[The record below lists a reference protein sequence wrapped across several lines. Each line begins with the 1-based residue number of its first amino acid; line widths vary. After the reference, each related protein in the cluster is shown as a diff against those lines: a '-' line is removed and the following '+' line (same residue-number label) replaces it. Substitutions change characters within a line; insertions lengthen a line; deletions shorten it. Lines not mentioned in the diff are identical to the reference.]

1 MEGDAGV
8 KSRSMP
14 HDINLESFHYTFPR
28 YYVRNEKYYLKKY
41 FVPTIIEIY
50 FESSPSSI
58 FEDKIFNL
66 RSRLLSSEKVHTHH
80 PIPPLFLLTIHC
92 IERSKPISPLLFSKA
107 FPFPLSINR
116 ENKHVNYHELTGRL
130 RHWRWNVAYPF
141 LSWIKQD
148 R

>member
-50 FESSPSSI
+50 FESSLSSI

-92 IERSKPISPLLFSKA
+92 IERSKPISPLLFPK
-107 FPFPLSINR
+107 LS
-116 ENKHVNYHELTGRL
+116 H
-130 RHWRWNVAYPF
+130 F
-141 LSWIKQD
+141 LSRSIAKINTLITTNWQVGFD
-148 R
+148 TDVETLHTLFFPG